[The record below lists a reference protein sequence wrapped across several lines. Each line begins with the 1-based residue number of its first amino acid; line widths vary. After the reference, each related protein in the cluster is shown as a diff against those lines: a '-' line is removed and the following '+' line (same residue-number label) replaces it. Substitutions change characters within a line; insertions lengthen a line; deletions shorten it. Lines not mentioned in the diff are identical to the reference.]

1 MGAACTGSSSGGNP
15 GQEVLEDL
23 AEKGMGALLCLKL
36 LNYESSLIGKRLLLY
51 LFLTIRCD
59 RDDHSDV
66 LIGTGLHHLFLF
78 LDLATGEGSPV
89 LPVSLASAHVTVPP
103 GCCSHCLLG
112 SASPRTQPLA
122 SVPRCFPGVM
132 GRAGRRG
139 AGSGV
144 QPGPEGGHGP
154 DQSPIRSQRG
164 DCLSGGPGRPRLL
177 HPCQRPLSLPDTSRS
192 RGSKRKAIE
201 LNVESL
207 GGFKSP
213 VIKPPPPWRE
223 NGRKS

>member
-89 LPVSLASAHVTVPP
+89 LPVSLASTHVTVPP

-132 GRAGRRG
+132 GGPGAGARG
-139 AGSGV
+139 AGCSRGLKGATGPTRAPSGHSTV
-144 QPGPEGGHGP
+144 TACQGARDAPACCTPANAPFPFQTRPAQGARREK
-154 DQSPIRSQRG
+154 RS
-164 DCLSGGPGRPRLL
+164 SST
-177 HPCQRPLSLPDTSRS
+177 LSLWEALKVP
-192 RGSKRKAIE
+192 
-201 LNVESL
+201 
-207 GGFKSP
+207 
-213 VIKPPPPWRE
+213 
-223 NGRKS
+223 